1 MNPFPH
7 ITPRC
12 VGCGDCARA
21 CPRQALHVA
30 NGKAHLDKR
39 KCIKCY
45 CCHEM
50 CPIKAIDV

>member
-30 NGKAHLDKR
+30 NGKAHLDKW